1 MGGQRQS
8 SALRVEKGSA
18 DIVMWEAGLLQR
30 PHLNGPPQ
38 GLGGI
43 LRPESHIPQLGCG
56 PLMDEQRAQAGK
68 ECRNGRGLGYQ
79 HLWASSALW
88 PFDMILPCPEAM
100 TLAADTVSKLVTPPT
115 QHTLLRAPVYRV
127 LQRICCTS
135 SISAP
140 WSRHSIYR
148 LQSR

>member
-1 MGGQRQS
+1 MALAAELMRSIRHTVTPKGGSTSLFKAVLQGMGGQRQS

-43 LRPESHIPQLGCG
+43 LRPESYIPQLGCG

-88 PFDMILPCPEAM
+88 PFDMISALPRGHDPRCRHRVHM
-100 TLAADTVSKLVTPPT
+100 LVTPP
-115 QHTLLRAPVYRV
+115 HSTL
-127 LQRICCTS
+127 C
-135 SISAP
+135 
-140 WSRHSIYR
+140 
-148 LQSR
+148 

>member
-100 TLAADTVSKLVTPPT
+100 TLAADTVSKLVTPP
-115 QHTLLRAPVYRV
+115 HSTL
-127 LQRICCTS
+127 C
-135 SISAP
+135 
-140 WSRHSIYR
+140 
-148 LQSR
+148 